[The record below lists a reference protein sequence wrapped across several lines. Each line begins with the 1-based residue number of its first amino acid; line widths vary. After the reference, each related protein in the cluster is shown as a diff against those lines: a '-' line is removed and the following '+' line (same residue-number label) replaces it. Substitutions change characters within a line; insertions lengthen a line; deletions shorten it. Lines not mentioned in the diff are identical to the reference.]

1 MWKSNSKKLI
11 LIGVAAILTA
21 ISSKVLIASDQTSSV
36 TEKPL
41 FDSKPAAALDR
52 VSADTAANFIIAA
65 ELIDRQQGEAALAK
79 LQDLEREYPL
89 LAAHVLLAKGKA
101 YQLEQNYARAEQTW
115 QQLIAEH
122 PRSSATAEA
131 LYRLGKTNFAYWEQA
146 ITQFPFHPRTH
157 EIIRQQLSQNPHQ
170 PHLMAI
176 LVKYTPDDP
185 GVDEMRDRL
194 VKEYASQLT
203 PEEWEAIADSYWLKW
218 DYGKAGKAYVKAPIT
233 QRNLYRAGRGHHL
246 GNDKATAKQYYLKLI
261 QQYPEDNYT
270 GWGLR
275 RMATLGSKKEAITY
289 LEMAIARFP
298 KHAPEALVE
307 KAKYLKALNSPKSAN
322 SALQTL
328 LTDYQHSEAAAKY
341 RWDIAS
347 KKAKE
352 GDLVTAWQWAQPIV
366 ADNPDSAIAP
376 KAGFWIAKWAE
387 KLNRPEDA
395 TTAYQSVL
403 TRFPRSYYAWRSA
416 VALGWDVGDFTTV
429 RDKVPQVVKA
439 GKIPPPGGSKTFQ
452 ELYKLGL
459 EEEAWAQFQTE
470 ISDKPNGQ
478 GVSPDRRLS
487 TTGDAEASRASQ
499 RTELSVADDFTK
511 GLLKL
516 HQGKN
521 LRGINQ
527 IWSLQDRDTPK
538 DKQQWQQLRQTTA
551 YWQAL
556 YPFPYED
563 TILKWSQQ
571 RQLNPLLVT
580 SLIRQES
587 RFEPEI
593 QSWAGALGLMQV
605 MPATGKNAAKN
616 IGLSNYSLT
625 VPEDNINIGTYY
637 LDFTHK
643 KYNNNSMLAVA
654 SYNAGPNAV
663 AKWVNRYGLQDADE
677 FVEKIPYPETKGYVE
692 SVFENYWNYM
702 LIYNPEVSQ
711 LFEKLD
717 K

>member
-1 MWKSNSKKLI
+1 MRKLSNSKKFI
-11 LIGVAAILTA
+11 LIGVAATLTA
-21 ISSKVLIASDQTSSV
+21 ISTKVLIASDRTSSL

-41 FDSKPAAALDR
+41 FDAEPAAALER

-79 LQDLEREYPL
+79 LEDLEREYPL

-101 YQLEQNYARAEQTW
+101 YQLEQNYDRAEQTW

-122 PRSSATAEA
+122 PKSSATAEA
-131 LYRLGKTNFAYWEQA
+131 LYLLGKTNPAYWEQA
-146 ITQFPFHPRTH
+146 IAQFPFHPRTH
-157 EIIRQQLSQNPHQ
+157 EIIRQRLNQNPNQ
-170 PHLMAI
+170 PRLMAI

-218 DYGKAGKAYVKAPIT
+218 DYGKAGKAYAKAPIT
-233 QRNLYRAGRGHHL
+233 SRNLYRAGRGHHL
-246 GNDKATAKQYYLKLI
+246 GNDKTTAKQYYLKLI
-261 QQYPEDNYT
+261 REYPDDNYT

-275 RMATLGSKKEAITY
+275 RMATLGSNREAITY
-289 LEMAIARFP
+289 LDLAIAQFP
-298 KHAPEALVE
+298 KHAPDALVE
-307 KAKYLKALNSPKSAN
+307 KAEYLKALNSPKSATN
-322 SALQTL
+322 ALQTL
-328 LTDYQHSEAAAKY
+328 ITDYKDSEAAAKY
-341 RWDIAS
+341 RWDVAS

-352 GDLVTAWQWAQPIV
+352 GDLATAWQWAQPIV
-366 ADNPDSAIAP
+366 TNNPDSAIAP

-439 GKIPPPGGSKTFQ
+439 GKITPPGGSKTFQ

-459 EEEAWAQFQTE
+459 ESEAWAQFQTE
-470 ISDKPNGQ
+470 TSDKPE
-478 GVSPDRRLS
+478 L
-487 TTGDAEASRASQ
+487 TIAE
-499 RTELSVADDFTK
+499 DFTK
-511 GLLKL
+511 GLLQL
-516 HQGKN
+516 YQGKN

-527 IWSLQDRDTPK
+527 IWYLGDRDTPE
-538 DKQQWQQLRQTTA
+538 DKQQWQQLRQTPE

-593 QSWAGALGLMQV
+593 ESSAGALGLMQV
-605 MPATGKNAAKN
+605 MPATGENAANN

-711 LFEKLD
+711 LFEGLRSN
-717 K
+717 